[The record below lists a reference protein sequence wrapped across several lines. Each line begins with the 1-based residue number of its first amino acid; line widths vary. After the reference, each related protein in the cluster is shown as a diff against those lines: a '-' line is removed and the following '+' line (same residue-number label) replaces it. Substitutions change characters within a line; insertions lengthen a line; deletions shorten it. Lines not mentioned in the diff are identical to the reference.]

1 MDPALLATAALAL
14 ASAPRGTIPTSLG
27 ELGALVRGGVEADP
41 MRATLTTV
49 LVATALFYRAEHGVN
64 PKVRRWEDA
73 LVFCTTCLSV
83 GYADIFARTP
93 TGKAV
98 ASFLMTF
105 GPALSAKIL
114 DAPAP
119 RR

>member
-14 ASAPRGTIPTSLG
+14 ASAPRGTFPTTID
-27 ELGALVRGGVEADP
+27 ELGTLVRGQVESDP

-49 LVATALFYRAEHGVN
+49 LAASVIFYRAERGVN
-64 PKVRRWEDA
+64 PKVERFEDA

-83 GYADIFARTP
+83 GYSDIFARTP

-105 GPALSAKIL
+105 GPSLSAKLL
-114 DAPAP
+114 DAPQ